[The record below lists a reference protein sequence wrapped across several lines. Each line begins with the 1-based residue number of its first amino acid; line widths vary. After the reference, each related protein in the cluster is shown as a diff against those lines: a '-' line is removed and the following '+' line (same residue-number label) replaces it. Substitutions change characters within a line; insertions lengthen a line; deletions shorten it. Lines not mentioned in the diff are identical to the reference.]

1 MRFVPL
7 LLLATV
13 ARAAPD
19 CPTVQFEPW
28 LTFDDHDLVQ
38 DVRSVDLNRDG
49 RLDFVVSESNYDFVS
64 VFFNTGSGFSEL
76 HHVPTGEQPYPL
88 SFADVDG
95 DGQLD
100 VCTGDG
106 DRSVAILFARD
117 GGFGAPTIAP
127 DAGEAAIVGL
137 VMSDFDGDGH
147 IDSSAGGNFANSI
160 TLLRGPAF
168 TPWAVF
174 DAGTPIG
181 PAARADLN
189 RDGLEDA
196 VFTSYFFG
204 VTVLLSQRGAA
215 PQFVQY
221 RSALPSNHDMV
232 LVADLDADGRL
243 DIAQAGY
250 QGVASYV
257 QNVDGTF
264 TPGAAVMGQPTEL
277 FGLASG
283 DFDGDGRA
291 DLVASDVQTRVS
303 FFLNETSGFTAA
315 GEIPSLAQPLRLATG
330 DFDGDGRVDLVLS
343 TYGSSKILVF
353 RNVTACARVPDG
365 GVGGGVDGG
374 AGVRWYPVGCTC
386 SQADALLIVL
396 ALALVRATRRARSP
410 RSDSTCREFDD
421 QHRS

>member
-1 MRFVPL
+1 MRLVVVL
-7 LLLATV
+7 LLSLASA
-13 ARAAPD
+13 ARAAAD
-19 CPTVQFEPW
+19 CPTLQFEPW

-64 VFFNTGSGFSEL
+64 VFINTGNGFDEL

-100 VCTGDG
+100 ICTGGG
-106 DRSVAILFARD
+106 DRSLAILFARD
-117 GGFGAPTIAP
+117 GGFSFSAPTVVP

-137 VMSDFDGDGH
+137 VVSDFDGDGH
-147 IDSSAGGNFANSI
+147 VDSSAGGNFANTL
-160 TLLRGPAF
+160 TLLHGQSSTTF
-168 TPWAVF
+168 TPWMVF

-204 VTVLLSQRGAA
+204 VSVLLSQRGATPA
-215 PQFVQY
+215 FSQY

-250 QGVASYV
+250 QGVASYL

-264 TPGAAVMGQPTEL
+264 TPSVAVMGEPTEL

-291 DLVASDVQTRVS
+291 DLVASDVQTRVR
-303 FFLNETSGFTAA
+303 FFLNEPTGFTTA

-330 DFDGDGRVDLVLS
+330 DFDGDGRVDVVLS
-343 TYGSSKILVF
+343 TYASSKILVF
-353 RNVTACARVPDG
+353 RNVTACARVSDG
-365 GVGGGVDGG
+365 GVVGTTDGG

-386 SQADALLIVL
+386 SHGDASLLWFALLL
-396 ALALVRATRRARSP
+396 LRAR
-410 RSDSTCREFDD
+410 RRVA
-421 QHRS
+421 